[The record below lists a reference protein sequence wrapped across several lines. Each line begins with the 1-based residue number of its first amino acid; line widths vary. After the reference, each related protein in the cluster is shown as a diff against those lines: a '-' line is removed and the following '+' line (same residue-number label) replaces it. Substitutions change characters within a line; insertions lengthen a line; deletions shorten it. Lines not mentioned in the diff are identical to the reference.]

1 LPPGSKALVKAVAL
15 VMQTH
20 DLVQL
25 RNHGQVTVG
34 RHFRQA
40 IQNAAFFEMACEI
53 LCHAGK
59 ESRAMSA
66 KAAQSLHAAHKAA
79 CN

>member
-1 LPPGSKALVKAVAL
+1 M

-20 DLVQL
+20 NLVQL

-34 RHFRQA
+34 RHLRQA

-53 LCHAGK
+53 ICHAGK
-59 ESRAMSA
+59 EGRAMPA
-66 KAAQSLHAAHKAA
+66 RATQDLRAAHAV
-79 CN
+79 